1 MATKKYIC
9 KVCGYIHTG
18 DAAPEACPVCK
29 VPASEFEMEKP
40 KGMFSDKN
48 SNAYILTYAT
58 VMVVLVAAVLAYI
71 ALSLKDLQNANILN
85 EKKSA
90 ILTAL
95 GAEEGVEYDEYI
107 TAFAVDGDG
116 EKIEGVDG
124 EAVIDLLSDLKTTY
138 AASILPVFQATDG
151 RVVIPVTGSG
161 LWGAIWGYVALEG
174 DMNTISGIVIDHAG
188 ETPGLGAEIATAKH
202 QAMYVG
208 KKLFE
213 GDEFVSVSLVKGGAS
228 TEEPAA
234 DHEVDAI
241 TGGTKT
247 SDGVT
252 AMLRNSLGSYVPFF
266 EASCDTDCKTVK

>member
-9 KVCGYIHTG
+9 KVCGYIHNG
-18 DAAPEACPVCK
+18 DGAPETCPVCK
-29 VPASEFEMEKP
+29 VPASEFVMEKP
-40 KGMFSDKN
+40 KGFMSDKN

-58 VMVVLVAAVLAYI
+58 VMVVLVAAVLAFV
-71 ALSLKDLQNANILN
+71 ALSLKPLQAANILN

-95 GAEEGVEYDEYI
+95 SAADEDYDSYITEFAIDTKGATVEGVN
-107 TAFAVDGDG
+107 
-116 EKIEGVDG
+116 
-124 EAVIDLLSDLKTTY
+124 VIDLLSDLTATY
-138 AASILPVFQATDG
+138 ASGVLPVFQAADG
-151 RVVIPVTGSG
+151 RVVVPVTGTG

-188 ETPGLGAEIATAKH
+188 ETPGLGAEIATPKH

-208 KKLFE
+208 KKIFE
-213 GDEFVSVSLVKGGAS
+213 GNDFVSVSLIKGGAS
-228 TEEPAA
+228 TSEPAA
-234 DHEVDAI
+234 SHEVDAI

-252 AMLRNSLGSYVPFF
+252 AMLSTSLGAYVPFF
-266 EASCDTDCKTVK
+266 EKVKSNK

>member
-18 DAAPEACPVCK
+18 DSAPETCPVCK
-29 VPASEFEMEKP
+29 VAASEFELQKP
-40 KGMFSDKN
+40 KGFFADKN
-48 SNAYILTYAT
+48 SNAYIITYAT
-58 VMVVLVAAVLAYI
+58 VMVVLVAAVLAFV
-71 ALSLKDLQNANILN
+71 AMSLKQMQNDNILN

-95 GAEEGVEYDEYI
+95 SADASVSYDDYI
-107 TAFAVDGDG
+107 TAFAVDSNGAVV
-116 EKIEGVDG
+116 EGVD
-124 EAVIDLLSDLKTTY
+124 VIALLSDLPATY
-138 AASILPVFQATDG
+138 AGGVLPLFQAKDG
-151 RVVIPVTGSG
+151 RVVIPVTGTG

-174 DMNTISGIVIDHAG
+174 DMNTISGIVIDHAS
-188 ETPGLGAEIATAKH
+188 ETPGLGAEIATSKH

-213 GDEFVSVSLVKGGAS
+213 GCEFVSVSLVKGGAS
-228 TEEPAA
+228 TTMPAA
-234 DHEVDAI
+234 SHEVDAI

-252 AMLRNSLGSYVPFF
+252 AMLRASLSSYLPFF
-266 EASCDTDCKTVK
+266 KSQMSECKTVNK

>member
-1 MATKKYIC
+1 MATNKYIC

-18 DAAPEACPVCK
+18 DAAPDTCPVCK

-40 KGMFSDKN
+40 KGLFDDKN
-48 SNAYILTYAT
+48 GNAYILTYST
-58 VMVVLVAAVLAYI
+58 VMVVLVAAVLAFV
-71 ALSLKDLQNANILN
+71 ALSLKDLQYANVLN

-95 GAEEGVEYDEYI
+95 AAEEGVEYDDYV
-107 TAFAVDGDG
+107 TAFVVDAKGQ
-116 EKIEGVDG
+116 KIEGVD
-124 EAVIDLLSDLKTTY
+124 SDYIIENLGNLAEGQY
-138 AASILPVFQATDG
+138 PLFQARDG
-151 RVVIPVTGSG
+151 RVVIPVYGTG

-174 DMNTISGIVIDHAG
+174 DMDTISGIVIDHAS
-188 ETPGLGAEIATAKH
+188 ETPGLGAEVATANH

-213 GDEFVSVSLVKGGAS
+213 GNDFVSVSLVKGGAS
-228 TEEPAA
+228 KEAPAA
-234 DHEVDAI
+234 NHEVDAI

-252 AMLRNSLGSYVPFF
+252 AMLRESLGIYVPFF
-266 EASCDTDCKTVK
+266 KGSSNCQTCK

>member
-18 DAAPEACPVCK
+18 DAAPAECPVCK
-29 VPASEFEMEKP
+29 VAASEFELQKP
-40 KGMFSDKN
+40 KGFFADKN

-58 VMVVLVAAVLAYI
+58 VMVVLVAAVLAYV

-85 EKKSA
+85 EKKGA

-95 GAEEGVEYDEYI
+95 SAEEGVSYDEYVE
-107 TAFAVDGDG
+107 AFAVDLDG
-116 EKIEGVDG
+116 EKIEGIDG
-124 EAVIDLLSDLKTTY
+124 AAVIGLLSDLPATY
-138 AASILPVFQATDG
+138 AAGVLPVFQATDG

-161 LWGAIWGYVALEG
+161 LWGPIWGYVALEG

-188 ETPGLGAEIATAKH
+188 ETPGLGAEIATPKH

-208 KKLFE
+208 KKIFE
-213 GDEFVSVSLVKGGAS
+213 GGEFVSVSLIKGGAS
-228 TEEPAA
+228 KEQPAA

-252 AMLRNSLGSYVPFF
+252 GMLGNSLSCYVPFF
-266 EASCDTDCKTVK
+266 ESNCKTVK